1 MERPGLT
8 YAEHG
13 LTRRHQA
20 PDGYRVARHR
30 IAVGRGQQAYAAL
43 AGGIM
48 GWQLHRLAGLR
59 VDPATPRAA
68 AGVRMASKFG
78 LGPLRLRIPCQVV
91 WAEED
96 ERSGASRRTGFGYGT
111 LPGHPERG
119 EESFVAVM
127 EPDGTV
133 WFDLFAFSRH
143 ANWFYTAGAPVASAC
158 QALATRRYLRAAR
171 TLASG
176 KMKP

>member
-1 MERPGLT
+1 MEELT
-8 YAEHG
+8 YTEHG
-13 LTRRHQA
+13 WSQQHRA
-20 PDGYRVARHR
+20 PDGYRVERQR
-30 IAVGRGQQAYAAL
+30 IAVGSGEQAYAAL

-68 AGVRMASKFG
+68 PGVGVVAGFG
-78 LGPLRLRIPCQVV
+78 AGRFRLPIPCRVV

-96 ERSGASRRTGFGYGT
+96 RRTEAYRRTGFGYGT
-111 LPGHPERG
+111 LPGHPESG
-119 EESFVAVM
+119 EESFAAVL
-127 EPDGTV
+127 EPDGRV

-143 ANWFYTAGAPVASAC
+143 ANWFYRAGGPVATAC
-158 QALATRRYLRAAR
+158 QRLATRRYLAAAR
-171 TLASG
+171 ALASG